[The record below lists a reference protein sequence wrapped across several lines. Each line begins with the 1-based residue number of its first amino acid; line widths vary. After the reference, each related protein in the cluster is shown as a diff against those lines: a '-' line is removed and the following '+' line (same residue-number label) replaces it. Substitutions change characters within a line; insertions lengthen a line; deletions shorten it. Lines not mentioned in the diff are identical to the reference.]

1 MLQAQRPRRIL
12 GMTPIELRNQW
23 AGLLFCAP
31 FIFGFLG
38 FTLYP
43 MLASLFWSFTH
54 YDGLNPPRWIGINNY
69 RFLITQDDE
78 FRQALSNTVYLV
90 VVGVPAQLIAAFVTA
105 LLLNTNI
112 RFMAVYRTFY
122 ILPAF
127 LPLVPVAFL
136 WAFMFNSENGI
147 INLTLGALNLPEPG
161 WFTDPSWSKPG
172 LILLSVWTIGTTTII
187 YLAAL
192 QNVPQHLYESAEI
205 DGANWLRRLWHV
217 TIPMTSPATLFN
229 LITTMVATFQI
240 FATAYI
246 VSGGGDN
253 SVGSPQ
259 GSLMFY
265 ILYLWQNAFSYLR
278 FGYASAMAWI
288 LFLIVMAFTVVLLL
302 LSRRLVYYEGEGR

>member
-1 MLQAQRPRRIL
+1 MLQAQRHRRIL
-12 GMTPIELRNQW
+12 GMTPVELRNQW

-31 FIFGFLG
+31 FIIGFLG

-43 MLASLFWSFTH
+43 MLASLYWSFTH

-78 FRQALSNTVYLV
+78 FKQALSNTVYLV
-90 VVGVPAQLIAAFVTA
+90 LVGVPAQLIAAFITA

-112 RFMAVYRTFY
+112 RFMAIYRTFY

-147 INLTLGALNLPEPG
+147 INLTLGALHLPEPG

-192 QNVPQHLYESAEI
+192 QNVPQHLYESAAI
-205 DGANWLRRLWHV
+205 DGAGWLRRLWHV

-246 VSGGGDN
+246 VSGGNDN
-253 SVGSPQ
+253 SAGNPQ

-265 ILYLWQNAFSYLR
+265 LLYLWQNAFSYLR

-288 LFLIVMAFTVVLLL
+288 LFLIIMAFTVVLLVV
-302 LSRRLVYYEGEGR
+302 SRRLVYYEGEGR